1 MPSEYSLKIKFYILI
16 GVSGSGKTTV
26 GKALAANLGWDFY
39 DADDFHPPENI
50 AKMASGIPL
59 NDDDRAPWLA
69 SLHALIASCLKGN
82 QPGVLACSALK
93 DHYRQMLLEGNPC
106 VEIVYLKGDYDFI
119 WRRMLT
125 RPGHYM
131 KPEMLHSQFEAL
143 DEPTNGLVMDASLSV
158 DEIVNKILENSTMVE
173 LELDCGKDLQ

>member
-1 MPSEYSLKIKFYILI
+1 MKIKFYILM
-16 GVSGSGKTTV
+16 GVSGSGKTTI
-26 GKALAANLGWDFY
+26 GKALASNLGWDFH
-39 DADDFHPPENI
+39 DADDLHPTENI

-69 SLHALIASCLKGN
+69 SLHALITSCLKGN

-93 DHYRQMLLEGNPC
+93 KQYRQMLLEGNPC

-119 WRRMLT
+119 WKRMLA

-143 DEPTNGLVMDASLSV
+143 DEPISGLVIDASLSV
-158 DEIVNKILENSTMVE
+158 DEIVNKILELSTTVE
-173 LELDCGKDLQ
+173 MDLDCGKGSQ